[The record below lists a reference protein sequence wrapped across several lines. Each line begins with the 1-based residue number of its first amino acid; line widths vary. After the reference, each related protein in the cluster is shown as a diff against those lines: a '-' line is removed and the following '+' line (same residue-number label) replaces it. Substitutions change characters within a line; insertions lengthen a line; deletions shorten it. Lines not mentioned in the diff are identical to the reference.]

1 MIAHLHKFDVLLMVR
16 AKRPCK
22 TNVKRRLKGAH
33 HENINTRF
41 FQVAFCMHHLCCS
54 TTALYY
60 NTHMRAKELRRIV
73 ECLFISDFNF
83 TLILLVITSWYFYAN
98 YIIFSIR
105 NIRITYLH
113 MKMYTVF
120 LLEYVILIYLINL
133 NKSEK
138 FSKNVVPSHSQ

>member
-41 FQVAFCMHHLCCS
+41 FKLPFACIIYVVLLQHC
-54 TTALYY
+54 

-83 TLILLVITSWYFYAN
+83 TLNLLVITSWYFYAN
-98 YIIFSIR
+98 YIILYVL
-105 NIRITYLH
+105 NITYLH